1 MKDTTT
7 SAPSPAGEGTSEFTH
22 PRLGFRVC
30 LSQSLHKLL
39 KGDGKVAS
47 PLQRGRM
54 SARPSLGSASTFP
67 AHTCKFLL
75 QPSLT
80 RGTWEA
86 SGHSLCVGRKSA
98 LLQVSPAFILTL
110 SPYSI

>member
-1 MKDTTT
+1 MTDTKA
-7 SAPSPAGEGTSEFTH
+7 SAPSPAGEETSEFTH

-30 LSQSLHKLL
+30 LSQSLHKLQE
-39 KGDGKVAS
+39 GDGKVAS

-54 SARPSLGSASTFP
+54 GVRPSLGSASTFP
-67 AHTCKFLL
+67 AQL
-75 QPSLT
+75 SLT
-80 RGTWEA
+80 RGTREA

-98 LLQVSPAFILTL
+98 LLQVSPAFVLTL